1 MIGDLEAAHWR
12 ALMMEIDG
20 GVLLEDAAG
29 RVRLMNRQFIDLF
42 HLQEVPLEQELLS
55 LDVFAKAAAITFL
68 DPDGFVAGISELRQ
82 RRVEIRHEPFTTV
95 DQRSLERDVV
105 PMHHDGAFV
114 GILWIFRD
122 VSSAQLLEALAEQK
136 AFYDRILEALPAQL
150 AVFSPTGTYEYVSP
164 SAISDPVMRRW
175 ILGRT
180 DIEYGLLRG
189 LPSEVTQQRRERI
202 RAVIESKQPTDFEES
217 FTTRSGELRH
227 YRRFSTPIL
236 DEHGEVRHVLGYGV
250 DITDQRR
257 MEQQLLQS
265 QKMDAVGRLAGG
277 IAHDFNNLLTVI
289 NGFTEALRDELSV
302 DDERRALLEPVLQ
315 AGNRASEL
323 TSQLL
328 AFSRQAIVETRV
340 LDLNAVVSD
349 TTIMLRR
356 LVGESIDMRVQL
368 EPGQMLLRASAGH
381 LQQVLMNLAVN
392 ARDAMPQGGE
402 LLVETATIDLSD
414 DPSAMGLQLPRGR
427 YVELRVADTG
437 TGMTEE
443 VRRRLFEPF
452 FTTKEVGRGTGL
464 GLSTVYG
471 IVVDAGGQVLVE
483 SQLGRGSVFRVI
495 LPALVAEP
503 LVTAVEGDR
512 PLIPRGTETVLV
524 AEDESS
530 VRDLVSRILTR
541 QGYTVLLSVDG
552 RDALRVA
559 AEYSAPIHLL
569 LSDVVMP
576 QLNGSELAAQLLG
589 TRPDIKVLFLSGY
602 TDDDVLRNGVTS
614 ATMAFMQKPFTVHQL
629 ATRVREAL
637 DART

>member
-1 MIGDLEAAHWR
+1 VIRHLDYAHMC
-12 ALMMEIDG
+12 ALVVEIDG

-29 RVRLMNRQFIDLF
+29 RVRLMTRQFIDLF
-42 HLQEVPLEQELLS
+42 QLPETAPEQELLS
-55 LDVFAKAAAITFL
+55 SDVFAKAAASTFL
-68 DPDGFVAGISELRQ
+68 DPHGFLAGISELRQ
-82 RRVEIRHEPFTTV
+82 RRVEIRREPFTTV

-105 PMHHDGAFV
+105 PMYHDGEFV
-114 GILWIFRD
+114 GLLWIVRD
-122 VSSAQLLEALAEQK
+122 VSSAKRLEALAEQK
-136 AFYDRILEALPAQL
+136 EFYDRILEALPAQL

-164 SAISDPVMRRW
+164 SAIADPVVRRW

-180 DIEYGLLRG
+180 DIEYGVLRG
-189 LPSEVTQQRRERI
+189 LPPEVTQQRRERI
-202 RAVIESKQPTDFEES
+202 RAVIESKQNTDFEES
-217 FTTRSGELRH
+217 FTTRSGDLRH
-227 YRRFSTPIL
+227 FRRFSTPML
-236 DEHGEVRHVLGYGV
+236 DKNGEVRHVLGYGL

-257 MEQQLLQS
+257 IEQRLLQS

-289 NGFTEALRDELSV
+289 NGFTEALRYELSV

-315 AGNRASEL
+315 AGNRAKEL

-340 LDLNAVVSD
+340 LDLNVIISD
-349 TTIMLRR
+349 TTTMLRR
-356 LVGESIDMRVQL
+356 LVGESIDMRVRL
-368 EPGQMLLRASAGH
+368 ESGPILLRASAGQ

-402 LLVETATIDLSD
+402 LLVETGTFDLSNEQE
-414 DPSAMGLQLPRGR
+414 AIGLQLPCGR
-427 YVELRVADTG
+427 YAELRVVDTG

-443 VRRRLFEPF
+443 VRRRVFEPF

-471 IVVDAGGQVLVE
+471 IVADAGGQVLVE
-483 SQLGRGSVFRVI
+483 SQLGRGSVFRVF

-503 LVTAVEGDR
+503 ELTVVEGDK
-512 PLIPRGTETVLV
+512 PLTAIGTETVLV
-524 AEDESS
+524 AEDESG
-530 VRDLVSRILTR
+530 VRDLLSRILTK

-559 AEYSAPIHLL
+559 AEHPAQIHLL

-576 QLNGSELAAQLLG
+576 HLNGSELAAELRV
-589 TRPDIKVLFLSGY
+589 TRPDMKVLFLSGY

-629 ATRVREAL
+629 VTRVRDVL
-637 DART
+637 DARP

>member
-1 MIGDLEAAHWR
+1 MIRDLDYAHLC
-12 ALMMEIDG
+12 ALVMEIDG
-20 GVLLEDAAG
+20 GVMLEDAAG
-29 RVRLMNRQFIDLF
+29 RVRLMTRQFIDLF
-42 HLQEVPLEQELLS
+42 QLPETAPEHELLS
-55 LDVFAKAAAITFL
+55 SDVFAKAAASTFL
-68 DPDGFVAGISELRQ
+68 DPDGFLAGISELQQ
-82 RRVEIRHEPFTTV
+82 RRVEIRREPFTTV

-105 PMHHDGAFV
+105 PMYHDGEFV
-114 GILWIFRD
+114 GLVWIVRD
-122 VSSAQLLEALAEQK
+122 VSSAKRLEALAEQK
-136 AFYDRILEALPAQL
+136 EFYDRILEALPAQL

-164 SAISDPVMRRW
+164 GAIADPVVRRW

-189 LPSEVTQQRRERI
+189 LPPEVTQQRRERI
-202 RAVIESKQPTDFEES
+202 RAVIESKQTTDFEES
-217 FTTRSGELRH
+217 FTTRSGDLRH
-227 YRRFSTPIL
+227 FRRFSTPIL
-236 DEHGEVRHVLGYGV
+236 DKNGEVRHVLGYGL

-265 QKMDAVGRLAGG
+265 QKMDAIGRLAGG

-289 NGFTEALRDELSV
+289 NGFTEALRYELSV
-302 DDERRALLEPVLQ
+302 DDERRAMLEPVLQ
-315 AGNRASEL
+315 AGNRAKEL

-340 LDLNAVVSD
+340 LDLNVIISD
-349 TTIMLRR
+349 TTTMLRR
-356 LVGESIDMRVQL
+356 LVGESIDMRVRL
-368 EPGQMLLRASAGH
+368 ESGPILLRASAGQ

-402 LLVETATIDLSD
+402 LLVETGTFDLSNEQA
-414 DPSAMGLQLPRGR
+414 AMGLQLPRGR
-427 YVELRVADTG
+427 YAELRVVDTG

-471 IVVDAGGQVLVE
+471 IVADAGGQVLVE
-483 SQLGRGSVFRVI
+483 SQLGRGSVFRVL

-503 LVTAVEGDR
+503 ELTVVEGDI
-512 PLIPRGTETVLV
+512 PLTSFGTETVLV
-524 AEDESS
+524 AEDESG
-530 VRDLVSRILTR
+530 VRDLLSRILTK

-559 AEYSAPIHLL
+559 AEHPAQIHLL

-576 QLNGSELAAQLLG
+576 HLNGSELAAELRV
-589 TRPDIKVLFLSGY
+589 TRPDMKVLFLSGY

-629 ATRVREAL
+629 LTRVREVL
-637 DART
+637 DARP

>member
-1 MIGDLEAAHWR
+1 
-12 ALMMEIDG
+12 
-20 GVLLEDAAG
+20 V
-29 RVRLMNRQFIDLF
+29 
-42 HLQEVPLEQELLS
+42 
-55 LDVFAKAAAITFL
+55 
-68 DPDGFVAGISELRQ
+68 
-82 RRVEIRHEPFTTV
+82 
-95 DQRSLERDVV
+95 
-105 PMHHDGAFV
+105 
-114 GILWIFRD
+114 
-122 VSSAQLLEALAEQK
+122 
-136 AFYDRILEALPAQL
+136 
-150 AVFSPTGTYEYVSP
+150 
-164 SAISDPVMRRW
+164 
-175 ILGRT
+175 
-180 DIEYGLLRG
+180 
-189 LPSEVTQQRRERI
+189 
-202 RAVIESKQPTDFEES
+202 
-217 FTTRSGELRH
+217 
-227 YRRFSTPIL
+227 
-236 DEHGEVRHVLGYGV
+236 
-250 DITDQRR
+250 
-257 MEQQLLQS
+257 
-265 QKMDAVGRLAGG
+265 
-277 IAHDFNNLLTVI
+277 
-289 NGFTEALRDELSV
+289 
-302 DDERRALLEPVLQ
+302 
-315 AGNRASEL
+315 
-323 TSQLL
+323 
-328 AFSRQAIVETRV
+328 
-340 LDLNAVVSD
+340 
-349 TTIMLRR
+349 
-356 LVGESIDMRVQL
+356 
-368 EPGQMLLRASAGH
+368 
-381 LQQVLMNLAVN
+381 
-392 ARDAMPQGGE
+392 
-402 LLVETATIDLSD
+402 
-414 DPSAMGLQLPRGR
+414 
-427 YVELRVADTG
+427 DTG
-437 TGMTEE
+437 SGMTEE